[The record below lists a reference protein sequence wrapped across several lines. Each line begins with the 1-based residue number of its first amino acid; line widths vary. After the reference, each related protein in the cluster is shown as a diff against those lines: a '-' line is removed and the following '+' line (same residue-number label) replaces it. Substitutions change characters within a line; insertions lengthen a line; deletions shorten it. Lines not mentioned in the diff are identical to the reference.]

1 MSCLKVLFAY
11 IISPILTLTLTR
23 EKTPLISFF
32 TLDMHYTRAHAANY
46 YRSRA
51 ELAKAEAFCALLV
64 DFVGPEGD
72 EARAIVRDIR
82 SIAITRY
89 QQRSGGGSGSGDAS
103 NVNANINA
111 NVNVSSS
118 SLGIQRQQQQ
128 QHAHGQN
135 LGSFTRT
142 RTPEHRVYNHSTPGT
157 ALSGFS
163 GIGSTDSAGAGIYHD
178 TSARPGVA
186 GSPSSE
192 YDPDEI
198 AGHLSMSSDG
208 GN

>member
-1 MSCLKVLFAY
+1 
-11 IISPILTLTLTR
+11 
-23 EKTPLISFF
+23 
-32 TLDMHYTRAHAANY
+32 
-46 YRSRA
+46 
-51 ELAKAEAFCALLV
+51 
-64 DFVGPEGD
+64 
-72 EARAIVRDIR
+72 VRDIR
-82 SIAITRY
+82 SFAITRY
-89 QQRSGGGSGSGDAS
+89 QKRGGGGSGDAS

-118 SLGIQRQQQQ
+118 SLGIQRQQQ
-128 QHAHGQN
+128 HGQN

-186 GSPSSE
+186 ESPGSE
-192 YDPDEI
+192 YDPEEI

>member
-1 MSCLKVLFAY
+1 M
-11 IISPILTLTLTR
+11 
-23 EKTPLISFF
+23 
-32 TLDMHYTRAHAANY
+32 
-46 YRSRA
+46 
-51 ELAKAEAFCALLV
+51 
-64 DFVGPEGD
+64 
-72 EARAIVRDIR
+72 RDIR

-89 QQRSGGGSGSGDAS
+89 QQRGGGGSGDAS

-118 SLGIQRQQQQ
+118 SFGIQQQQRQQQQ
-128 QHAHGQN
+128 QHGQN

-186 GSPSSE
+186 ESPGSE

>member
-1 MSCLKVLFAY
+1 
-11 IISPILTLTLTR
+11 
-23 EKTPLISFF
+23 
-32 TLDMHYTRAHAANY
+32 
-46 YRSRA
+46 
-51 ELAKAEAFCALLV
+51 
-64 DFVGPEGD
+64 
-72 EARAIVRDIR
+72 VRDIR

-89 QQRSGGGSGSGDAS
+89 QQRSSGGSGDAS

-118 SLGIQRQQQQ
+118 SLGVQRQQQ
-128 QHAHGQN
+128 HGQN

-163 GIGSTDSAGAGIYHD
+163 GIGSTDSAGVGIYHD
-178 TSARPGVA
+178 TSARPGIA
-186 GSPSSE
+186 ESPGSE